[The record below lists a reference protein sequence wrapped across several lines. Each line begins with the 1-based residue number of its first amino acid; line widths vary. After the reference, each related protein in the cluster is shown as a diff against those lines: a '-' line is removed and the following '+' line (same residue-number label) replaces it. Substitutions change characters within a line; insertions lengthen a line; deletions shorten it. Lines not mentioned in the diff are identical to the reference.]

1 MIKIMSSSDCYE
13 QKSLGDQL
21 FSDFKYEKAL
31 QTYKRTVECFE
42 EMIDYTQPPRTP
54 KTKDM
59 ISEFIKEIQN
69 KIKVVERLIRS
80 KNKRSVRDEYKIE
93 DLKKYSEEQWNE
105 LPLYDMIR
113 ISDVYAIPISHNE
126 TNLDQMKYKFYQD
139 FTTKYNPELKN
150 LQELELIATIMIAEE
165 KYDDVL
171 GLLNLSPTL
180 NEIIEKNVLD
190 RIYQVSLFR
199 VEKFTKY
206 LGDDIIYAIDKCSYV
221 IKLTKNQRNEIK
233 KMLFDL
239 FKKELEKLE
248 FIIYKRNMYRVKKLS
263 VEEIKKIIKSLNVY
277 LRQLIEGKTN
287 VMRLLSFKND
297 EPCIYTVL
305 QEWTFFKKTLKNI
318 DSILN
323 QNQNYYISLI
333 KIE

>member
-1 MIKIMSSSDCYE
+1 MSSSDCYE

-31 QTYKRTVECFE
+31 QTYKRAIECFE
-42 EMIDYTQPPRTP
+42 EMIDYTRPPRTP
-54 KTKDM
+54 KTKHM
-59 ISEFIKEIQN
+59 ISEFIREIQN

-93 DLKKYSEEQWNE
+93 DLKKYSEEQWSE
-105 LPLYDMIR
+105 LPLYDIIR

-126 TNLDQMKYKFYQD
+126 TNLDHMKYKFYQD
-139 FTTKYNPELKN
+139 FTSKYHPELKN
-150 LQELELIATIMIAEE
+150 LQELELIATIMITEG

-190 RIYQVSLFR
+190 RIYQVSLER
-199 VEKFTKY
+199 MEKFTKH

-221 IKLTKNQRNEIK
+221 IKVTKGQKSEIK
-233 KMLFDL
+233 KTLFDL

-248 FIIYKRNMYRVKKLS
+248 FIFYKGHVYRVKKLS
-263 VEEIKKIIKSLNVY
+263 VDEIKKIIRSLNVY
-277 LRQLIEGKTN
+277 LRQLIEGKTS
-287 VMRLLSFKND
+287 VMGLVSFKND
-297 EPCIYTVL
+297 EECIYQEVL
-305 QEWTFFKKTLKNI
+305 PIRFFDKTLENI
-318 DSILN
+318 DRMLN
-323 QNQNYYISLI
+323 QNQNYISLI
-333 KIE
+333 KK

>member
-31 QTYKRTVECFE
+31 QTYKRAVECFE

-59 ISEFIKEIQN
+59 ISEFIREIQN
-69 KIKVVERLIRS
+69 KIKVVERLIHS

-105 LPLYDMIR
+105 LPLYDIIR
-113 ISDVYAIPISHNE
+113 ISDVYVIPISHNE
-126 TNLDQMKYKFYQD
+126 TNLNQMKYKFYQD
-139 FTTKYNPELKN
+139 FTSKYHPELKN
-150 LQELELIATIMIAEE
+150 LQELELIATIMITEG

-190 RIYQVSLFR
+190 RIYQVSLER
-199 VEKFTKY
+199 VEKFAKH
-206 LGDDIIYAIDKCSYV
+206 LGDDIIYAIDECSYV
-221 IKLTKNQRNEIK
+221 IKLTKGQKSEIK
-233 KMLFDL
+233 KTLFDL
-239 FKKELEKLE
+239 FKKELEKLG
-248 FIIYKRNMYRVKKLS
+248 FIFYKGQAYRVKNPS
-263 VEEIKKIIKSLNVY
+263 IEEMKKIIKSLNVY
-277 LRQLIEGKTN
+277 LRQLIGGKTS
-287 VMRLLSFKND
+287 VMGLVSFKND
-297 EPCIYTVL
+297 EKCIYQKVL
-305 QEWTFFKKTLKNI
+305 PIRFFDKTLENI
-318 DSILN
+318 DRMLNKN
-323 QNQNYYISLI
+323 QNYISLI
-333 KIE
+333 KK